1 MFVAHRDVHS
11 KNLLSLGWHFVGAN
25 LRTVSSNQ
33 GKLAPKKCFGVT
45 LRRAALHTPDPRQS
59 PKGFVVEPPLGA
71 LAAEMRNQQLDLALQ
86 RDSAN
91 RHVDVRLPD
100 IAVPRRNFIFE
111 DLMIPERI
119 PRQLADL
126 AMILMR
132 IVAPVGQ

>member
-1 MFVAHRDVHS
+1 MFTLI
-11 KNLLSLGWHFVGAN
+11 NLLSLGRYRVSAN
-25 LRTVSSNQ
+25 LRAVSSNQ

-86 RDSAN
+86 GGSGN

-100 IAVPRRNFIFE
+100 IAVPLRNFVFE

-132 IVAPVGQ
+132 IVTPMCQD

>member
-33 GKLAPKKCFGVT
+33 GKLAAKKCFGVT
-45 LRRAALHTPDPRQS
+45 LRRAALHAPDPRQP

-86 RDSAN
+86 SDRAI
-91 RHVDVRLPD
+91 RHIDVSLAGLSIRLQNFISKFLLLPD
-100 IAVPRRNFIFE
+100 GLP
-111 DLMIPERI
+111 DHL
-119 PRQLADL
+119 
-126 AMILMR
+126 
-132 IVAPVGQ
+132 